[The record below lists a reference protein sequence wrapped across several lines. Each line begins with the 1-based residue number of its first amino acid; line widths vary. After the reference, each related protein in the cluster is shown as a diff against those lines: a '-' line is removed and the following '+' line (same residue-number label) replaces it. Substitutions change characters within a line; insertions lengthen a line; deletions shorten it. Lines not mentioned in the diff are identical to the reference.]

1 VTLLAA
7 AQLLYSLQAMAGSSL
22 PFGDVPERR
31 VLAISADYG
40 PTPFAPARSESNGT
54 TTQAAANWAA
64 PDSSLGLVVL
74 PSEIVPIVTAW
85 EIPRSGFPPGFER
98 PPKSSF

>member
-1 VTLLAA
+1 MMVAA
-7 AQLLYSLQAMAGSSL
+7 AQLLCSMQALAGSDL
-22 PFGDVPERR
+22 PFGEVPERH

-54 TTQAAANWAA
+54 TAQSASNWAA
-64 PDSSLGLVVL
+64 PDSLIESIAL
-74 PSEIVPIVTAW
+74 PSEIVPILTAW
-85 EIPRSGFPPGFER
+85 EIPRAGFPPGVER